1 MGVREIFI
9 LSDTAI
15 EGAKTLPLIT
25 QCFFSPPL
33 DLRKYDYLVFTSKRG
48 VDAIERITK
57 AWKNLPS
64 FAVGEATA
72 KYIEKLGGQVAGV
85 SNGYG
90 EDLANTI
97 AKSSQKGYYLVVRPK
112 RVVTA
117 VAKILQEKGIE
128 VEEAI
133 LYETICED
141 CQKFRKPSKGSVIIF
156 SSPSTVECFMRC
168 FGWDESYKA
177 VAIGQKTAKALPASI
192 EAHIPSIPTLEAC
205 VELAKKL

>member
-1 MGVREIFI
+1 MGIREIFI

-25 QCFFSPPL
+25 QRFFSPPL
-33 DLRKYDYLVFTSKRG
+33 DLNRYDYLLFTSKRG
-48 VDAIERITK
+48 VDAIEGITK

-72 KYIEKLGGQVAGV
+72 KYIEKLGGQVAGF
-85 SNGYG
+85 SSGYG
-90 EDLANTI
+90 EDLANMI
-97 AKSSQKGYYLVVRPK
+97 ARSSQKGHYLVVRPK

-141 CQKFRKPSKGSVIIF
+141 CQKFQKPPKGSVIIF

-177 VAIGQKTAKALPASI
+177 VAIGQKTAKALPMSI
-192 EAHIPSIPTLEAC
+192 EVHIPSTPTLVAC